1 MELSDEIRLSQ
12 LRLFCD
18 SQKFNTETFCNVFRN
33 MPKLAHLLVVIDY
46 SNKFEELLMEVIKV
60 AVLQNKDIVLQ
71 DSYYPE
77 SSVIENNEKNAASL
91 DTEKQTLEVELIF
104 DYLFEDMKFF
114 VEELV
119 ENEKLK
125 KF

>member
-1 MELSDEIRLSQ
+1 
-12 LRLFCD
+12 
-18 SQKFNTETFCNVFRN
+18 

-60 AVLQNKDIVLQ
+60 AVLQNKDIVLR